1 MMINHSMRYEASV
14 RSVPP
19 TCASRELDRGS
30 EGMCHADTLVST
42 LFEYSVIITAGR
54 EDDD

>member
-1 MMINHSMRYEASV
+1 MINHGMRYEASV

-19 TCASRELDRGS
+19 TRATRELDRRS
-30 EGMCHADTLVST
+30 EGTRQADTLVST
-42 LFEYSVIITAGR
+42 SFEYSVIITAGR